1 MNDELEDLLKRVRYA
16 KEILGMEGYDHAYK
30 ANKVLEVVAAKLRD
44 LCEAT
49 KTKEGA
55 NK

>member
-1 MNDELEDLLKRVRYA
+1 MNDEIKDLLARVKQA
-16 KEILGMEGYDHAYK
+16 KEILGMEGPDHAYK

-49 KTKEGA
+49 KNEDTK
-55 NK
+55 